1 MCLVTSDS
9 LLLADPTEK
18 EMPSTAVDTSLIDKS
33 NVSDPNESDVICDQS
48 SGIIMKFDATSEIP
62 FKGEVAKREA
72 KIIVKDYE
80 VHVLVAVSSDPDD
93 TDANAISI
101 DAAVSSDASH
111 DTPAIADADS
121 TAGAIDALPAPSLS
135 SLYGTTGDKM
145 EESTLVALKPLPA
158 VLEPPLKFTDFA
170 NDASSCSSEEE
181 ISFTDTYLVF
191 ISSSDSPE
199 SIRYL
204 FGEDLLY
211 PSHEED
217 YTEDDDT
224 GDETD
229 ESEDYYEV

>member
-9 LLLADPTEK
+9 LLLSEPIEK
-18 EMPSTAVDTSLIDKS
+18 EVPSTAVDMSLIGKS
-33 NVSDPNESDVICDQS
+33 NVSDPNESDVIRDQS
-48 SGIIMKFDATSEIP
+48 SGINTKFDATSEIP
-62 FKGEVAKREA
+62 FEGEVAKREA
-72 KIIVKDYE
+72 KIIDKDYE
-80 VHVLVAVSSDPDD
+80 VHVLVAASSDPDD

-111 DTPAIADADS
+111 DTLVFADADS
-121 TAGAIDALPAPSLS
+121 TAGAIDALPALSLS

-145 EESTLVALKPLPA
+145 EESTLVALKLLPA
-158 VLEPPLKFTDFA
+158 VLEPPMKFIDFV

-181 ISFTDTYLVF
+181 ISFTDTYLVS
-191 ISSSDSPE
+191 ISSSDSLE

-211 PSHEED
+211 SSHEED

>member
-1 MCLVTSDS
+1 MCLVTCDS
-9 LLLADPTEK
+9 LFLAEPIEK
-18 EMPSTAVDTSLIDKS
+18 EMPSTAVDTSLIGKS
-33 NVSDPNESDVICDQS
+33 NVSDPNESDVIRDQS
-48 SGIIMKFDATSEIP
+48 SGINTNFDATSEIP
-62 FKGEVAKREA
+62 FEGDVAKREA
-72 KIIVKDYE
+72 KIIDKDYK
-80 VHVLVAVSSDPDD
+80 VHVLVAVSSDPDI
-93 TDANAISI
+93 DANAISI

-111 DTPAIADADS
+111 DTLVIADADS
-121 TAGAIDALPAPSLS
+121 TAGAIDALPALSLS

-158 VLEPPLKFTDFA
+158 VLEPPLKFIDFV

-181 ISFTDTYLVF
+181 ISFTDTYLVC
-191 ISSSDSPE
+191 ISSGDSLE

-211 PSHEED
+211 SSHEED

-224 GDETD
+224 GGETD